1 MSNSDPIKTGLR
13 VHNLVIGYQQPL
25 TSALNFSVGPGEILV
40 IVGQSGCGK
49 STLLSTLAGVI
60 QPLDGGIFL
69 DEQNLSGVPI
79 HKRSIGLVF
88 QDPLLF
94 PHLSLIDNIGYSLRV
109 SGQSKDASRA
119 RATELL
125 EWVGL
130 SEIAGQKTWQLSGG
144 QAGRVALARA
154 IAAQPA
160 VLLLDEPYSALD
172 SPTRLR
178 LLADVKDLVTREG
191 IPTIHVTHD
200 HSEAEMLATS
210 IVTL

>member
-1 MSNSDPIKTGLR
+1 MNNSTLHARD
-13 VHNLVIGYQQPL
+13 LVIGYK
-25 TSALNFSVGPGEILV
+25 SALTPALSFSVGPGEILV
-40 IVGQSGCGK
+40 VVGESGCGK

-60 QPLDGGIFL
+60 PPLSGEILLGKT
-69 DEQNLSGVPI
+69 NLGGVPI

-94 PHLSLIDNIGYSLRV
+94 PHLSLIDNIGYSLRA
-109 SGQSKDASRA
+109 SGASKKSARL

-154 IAAQPA
+154 IAAKPA

-172 SPTRLR
+172 SATRLR
-178 LLADVKDLVTREG
+178 LLADVKSLVTREG
-191 IPTIHVTHD
+191 IPTIHVTHY
-200 HSEAEMLATS
+200 HSEADLLATR
-210 IVTL
+210 TLTW

>member
-1 MSNSDPIKTGLR
+1 MINAGLR
-13 VHNLVIGYQQPL
+13 AHDLVIGYEQPL
-25 TSALNFSVGPGEILV
+25 TPALNFSVGPGEILV
-40 IVGQSGCGK
+40 VVGESGCGK
-49 STLLSTLAGVI
+49 STLLSTLAGI
-60 QPLDGGIFL
+60 TAPIGGEIYRG
-69 DEQNLSGVPI
+69 EQSLSGVPI
-79 HKRSIGLVF
+79 HKRNIGLVF

-94 PHLSLIDNIGYSLRV
+94 PHLSLIDNIGYSLRA
-109 SGQSKDASRA
+109 SGKSRDAARA

-130 SEIAGQKTWQLSGG
+130 SEIAGQKTWELSGG

-154 IAAQPA
+154 IAAKPA

-178 LLADVKDLVTREG
+178 LLADVKDLVTRAG

-200 HSEAEMLATS
+200 HGEAQLLATR
-210 IVTL
+210 TLTW

>member
-1 MSNSDPIKTGLR
+1 MNAGLR
-13 VHNLVIGYQQPL
+13 AHNLVIGYDEPL
-25 TSALNFSVGPGEILV
+25 ATALSFGVGPGEILV
-40 IVGQSGCGK
+40 VVGESGCGK
-49 STLLSTLAGVI
+49 STLLSTLAGVTA
-60 QPLDGGIFL
+60 PLGGEIFL
-69 DEQNLSGVPI
+69 GERNLRGVPI
-79 HKRSIGLVF
+79 HQRNIGLVF

-94 PHLSLIDNIGYSLRV
+94 PHLSLIDNIGYSLRA
-109 SGQSKDASRA
+109 SGQSRDTARA

-130 SEIAGQKTWQLSGG
+130 SEISGQKTWELSGG

-154 IAAQPA
+154 IAAQPQ

-178 LLADVKDLVTREG
+178 LLADVKDLVIREG

-200 HSEAEMLATS
+200 HGEAQLLATR
-210 IVTL
+210 TLTW